1 MKKNDTIAA
10 LCTAPGGALAI
21 IRISGPDALAVS
33 ARVWSSKHPL
43 SPESPRRL
51 TFGFALNA
59 DGSRG
64 ESCMAVYMPGPASYT
79 GEDVVEIQCHGGEYA
94 PKRMLS
100 EVIRSGAR
108 LAEPG
113 EFTRRAFLNGKMDL
127 TQAEAV
133 ADLIAA
139 RSESA
144 GRIAERQLSGALGN
158 RIRACSEALYHLL
171 AEIESRL
178 DFPEENLDWQSSE
191 ELIRQF
197 TEICA
202 TLRTL
207 LSTRESGA
215 VFRDGVKLVIAGAP
229 NVGKSSLLNTLL
241 GYDRAIVSNIPGTTR
256 DTLRESASIRG
267 VSVDLTD
274 TAGIREHAAD
284 LVEGM
289 GIERSRDS
297 LARAEIIFWIFDA
310 SSTTEEDIQQMR
322 STVPENTETIVVWNK
337 MDLLPKTFSIPETGK
352 PSAAVSAKTG
362 EGIETLLD
370 LFEQAVWKNHDRA
383 EPECAVSARH
393 AKLLED
399 ALASLEMT
407 IRETEQEFYEL
418 AAANLRQ
425 AIESV
430 ATITGEA
437 VSPDVLEDIF
447 SRFCIGK

>member
-33 ARVWSSKHPL
+33 ARVWTSRHPL
-43 SPESPRRL
+43 SREVPRRL
-51 TFGFALNA
+51 TFGFALRP
-59 DGSRG
+59 DGARG
-64 ESCMAVYMPGPASYT
+64 ESCMAVFMPGPASYT

-94 PKRMLS
+94 PKRML
-100 EVIRSGAR
+100 EDIIREGAR

-133 ADLIAA
+133 ADLISA

-158 RIRACSEALYHLL
+158 RIRACSRNLYHLL

-178 DFPEENLDWQSSE
+178 DFPEENLDWQPRE

-197 TEICA
+197 TEICG
-202 TLRTL
+202 TLRQL
-207 LSTRESGA
+207 LSTQESGA
-215 VFRDGVKLVIAGAP
+215 IFREGVKLVIAGAP

-241 GYDRAIVSNIPGTTR
+241 GYDRAIVSSIPGTTR
-256 DTLRESASIRG
+256 DTLRETATLRG
-267 VSVDLTD
+267 VTVDLTD
-274 TAGIREHAAD
+274 TAGIREHTAD
-284 LVEGM
+284 IIEGM
-289 GIERSRDS
+289 GIERSRHT
-297 LARAEIIFWIFDA
+297 LARAGIVFWIFDA
-310 SSTTEEDIQQMR
+310 ASAAEEDIRRMR
-322 STVPENTETIVVWNK
+322 STVPEHAETVAVWNK
-337 MDLLPKTFSIPETGK
+337 TDLLPEPFRIPDTGV
-352 PSAAVSAKTG
+352 PSVAVSAKTG
-362 EGIETLLD
+362 EGIGALLD
-370 LFEQAVWKNHDRA
+370 LFEQIVWKNHDRT

-418 AAANLRQ
+418 AAANLRR

>member
-1 MKKNDTIAA
+1 MRKNDTIAA

-33 ARVWSSKHPL
+33 ARVWTSKHPL
-43 SPESPRRL
+43 SRELPRRL
-51 TFGFALNA
+51 TFGFTRNA

-94 PKRMLS
+94 PKRMLG
-100 EVIRSGAR
+100 ETIRAGAR

-133 ADLIAA
+133 ADLISA

-144 GRIAERQLSGALGN
+144 GRIAERQLAGALGN
-158 RIRACSEALYHLL
+158 RIRACSRNLYHLL

-178 DFPEENLDWQSSE
+178 DFPEENLDWQSPE

-197 TEICA
+197 SEVSGMI
-202 TLRTL
+202 RSL
-207 LSTRESGA
+207 LSTQVSGA

-241 GYDRAIVSNIPGTTR
+241 GYDRAIVSDIPGTTR
-256 DTLRESASIRG
+256 DTLRETASIRG
-267 VSVDLTD
+267 VTVDLTD
-274 TAGIREHAAD
+274 TAGIREHTAD
-284 LVEGM
+284 IVEGM
-289 GIERSRDS
+289 GIERSRDT
-297 LARAEIIFWIFDA
+297 LARAEIVFWIFDA
-310 SSTTEEDIQQMR
+310 SATTENDILRMR
-322 STVPENTETIVVWNK
+322 SSVPENVETVAVWNK
-337 MDLLPKTFSIPETGK
+337 TDLLPSPFRAPETGV
-352 PSAAVSAKTG
+352 PSVAVSAKTG
-362 EGIETLLD
+362 AGIASLLD
-370 LFEQAVWKNHDRA
+370 LFEQIVWKNHDRT

-418 AAANLRQ
+418 AAANLRR